1 MQTYFIEH
9 VLGKLPDGA
18 SDDSNHQRLLE
29 VCDCASCGG
38 QIAEWIVLAGEPR
51 CEDCFNQ
58 KGESI

>member
-29 VCDCASCGG
+29 VCG
-38 QIAEWIVLAGEPR
+38 
-51 CEDCFNQ
+51 
-58 KGESI
+58 KKKK